1 MQNLLIYLIRSCLG
15 LGVIRQGKIIQTLDN
30 FTWLM
35 SAISWRGGTQ
45 RLKFV
50 VEGNSL
56 GYSEMISLGST
67 RPLTNSS
74 CALRNSKARNEI
86 NPALMRAL
94 FSTASKPSDCP
105 SPVILYEAF
114 SANSKASSIR
124 SLSNKYWKNKI
135 TSSQCYCCCNISKN
149 EIVGRK
155 SIFSKK
161 FPPFFSS

>member
-86 NPALMRAL
+86 KPALMRAL
-94 FSTASKPSDCP
+94 FNTASKPSDCP

-114 SANSKASSIR
+114 SANSNASSIR
-124 SLSNKYWKNKI
+124 SLSNKYWKNKNYYVK
-135 TSSQCYCCCNISKN
+135 TK
-149 EIVGRK
+149 VK
-155 SIFSKK
+155 PIF
-161 FPPFFSS
+161 